1 MHILKE
7 STHLIGYGLTL
18 FVYNDEGLVH
28 EVGWCENFLELGHWL
43 ARAKRLGKG
52 NTLVSVFRQ
61 EDAKVACAFVRV
73 NDLTVR
79 DLSLC

>member
-1 MHILKE
+1 MHVLKE

-18 FVYNDEGLVH
+18 LVYSDEGRVQ

-43 ARAKRLGKG
+43 ARAKRLDKGKK
-52 NTLVSVFRQ
+52 LVSVFRQ

-73 NDLTVR
+73 DDLTVR